1 MRFMIILLF
10 VSSLFGG
17 HEVRHINKELTHLN
31 LTQQQ
36 SAKVKDVLKEFRID
50 LTEFREY
57 KKSIEQKRKEL
68 FTKDTLNVEQLNK
81 LNNALRERKNEIENK
96 LLKNIHVILN
106 KTQRL
111 EFVRYFDEWIA
122 R

>member
-1 MRFMIILLF
+1 MRFVIILLF

-17 HEVRHINKELTHLN
+17 HKVHHINKELSHLN
-31 LTQQQ
+31 LTQKQ
-36 SAKVKDVLKEFRID
+36 SEKVKEVLKEFRVD

-68 FTKDTLNVEQLNK
+68 FTKDTLNVEQLSK
-81 LNNALRERKNEIENK
+81 LNNALRERKNKIENK

-111 EFVRYFDEWIA
+111 EFVRYFDEWKAI
-122 R
+122 